1 MRVVLGKFAHPK
13 KSVQNAAFFVAMHD
27 AVFEKFKR
35 QIAVR
40 ADVALIDLDVAD
52 AVHRLY
58 AVFCLVDRRKVHI
71 FFIVCVVAA
80 LFPHVGF

>member
-13 KSVQNAAFFVAMHD
+13 KPVQNAAFFMAMHD

-40 ADVALIDLDVAD
+40 ADV
-52 AVHRLY
+52 
-58 AVFCLVDRRKVHI
+58 
-71 FFIVCVVAA
+71 
-80 LFPHVGF
+80 